1 MQSHNSFSINLNQQK
16 SVAKKRLKAIRQ
28 NNEDTLKLVKQFH
41 TQPEKLTPESVKL
54 SDVQHALAREL
65 GLPSWSKLKA
75 HVEKLEFHKR
85 AIDNQEKPLDAELTT
100 LHVRCG
106 HDIQQQLKT
115 CGFEGDFL
123 PMIDPLCIGPIP
135 DDDNTFLALRAQYVV
150 DRLLPVMGRKD
161 SVQEVAQFEQDN
173 IHTLLDVQYER
184 IVFWVEHDAYDQ
196 FMLLRGLSLLE
207 ETEGKIIEIIEF
219 NQFPGTERFI
229 GFGQLPAEAIRSCWQ
244 HRKPVSAKLLSQ
256 TARCWQALTSPTPDS
271 LLNLIKHHELDCLP
285 NIKTVLKRHLQ
296 ELPHSSSGLSL
307 TQRLAL
313 ETLTKHSAPITV
325 KDWFQQYLAKEPL
338 PTLGDVMFYALLLPL
353 SQYEEPL
360 FTISELEKNWWEHQ
374 VSLSKQG
381 QACLNGKCRATQS
394 YWVGGIRNQ
403 RQDFWT
409 WDHEQLPTLRRLTTN

>member
-16 SVAKKRLKAIRQ
+16 SVAKKRLKAIRKNDENALEQ
-28 NNEDTLKLVKQFH
+28 VKQFH
-41 TQPEKLTPESVKL
+41 TQPEKLSPSSIQL
-54 SDVQHALAREL
+54 ADVQHALAREL
-65 GLPSWSKLKA
+65 GLSSWSKLKA
-75 HVEKLEFHKR
+75 HVEKLESHKL
-85 AIDNQEKPLDAELTT
+85 AIKNQEESLDGELRT

-135 DDDNTFLALRAQYVV
+135 SNEKGFVAIRAQYLV
-150 DRLLPVMGRKD
+150 DTLLPIMGRED
-161 SVQEVAQFEQDN
+161 TLQDVAQFEQNN
-173 IHTLLDVQYER
+173 IKTLRDEKLER

-196 FMLLRGLSLLE
+196 FMLLRGLALLE
-207 ETEGKIIEIIEF
+207 NTKSKVIEIIEF

-256 TARCWQALTSPTPDS
+256 AARCWQALTSPTPDS
-271 LLNLIKHHELDCLP
+271 LLDLIKHHELDCLP

-313 ETLTKHSAPITV
+313 EILAKHSAPITV

-353 SQYEEPL
+353 AQYEEPL
-360 FTISELEKNWWEHQ
+360 FTINELEKNWWEHR

-394 YWVGGIRNQ
+394 YWVGGIHNQ

-409 WDHEQLPTLRRLTTN
+409 WDHEQLSTLRRLTTN